1 MIEKMENKKEVEEK
15 RIRARGGMGILL
27 LLLLLMV
34 LSIAAV
40 VFGIVF
46 LAKESFVLGGILLGA
61 GILFSCIVGPILF
74 AGLKVLKP
82 NEALVLTL
90 FGKYYGTLTG
100 PGFFYVNPFVTA
112 VNPAAQPASALQG
125 STDPGQR
132 RCRRRARR
140 YCPERRSL

>member
-1 MIEKMENKKEVEEK
+1 
-15 RIRARGGMGILL
+15 MG
-27 LLLLLMV
+27 
-34 LSIAAV
+34 
-40 VFGIVF
+40 VFTDFISVSYTH
-46 LAKESFVLGGILLGA
+46 LFVLGGILLGA

-125 STDPGQR
+125 STDPGTAALQ
-132 RCRRRARR
+132 AAGQAVLSGKKI
-140 YCPERRSL
+140 SLQAMTLTNEKPKDVYKRQGYIRIIGTI

>member
-100 PGFFYVNPFVTA
+100 PGFY
-112 VNPAAQPASALQG
+112 L
-125 STDPGQR
+125 
-132 RCRRRARR
+132 
-140 YCPERRSL
+140 RSFLY

>member
-61 GILFSCIVGPILF
+61 GILIFLHRW
-74 AGLKVLKP
+74 AD
-82 NEALVLTL
+82 
-90 FGKYYGTLTG
+90 
-100 PGFFYVNPFVTA
+100 FV
-112 VNPAAQPASALQG
+112 
-125 STDPGQR
+125 
-132 RCRRRARR
+132 CRA
-140 YCPERRSL
+140 

>member
-46 LAKESFVLGGILLGA
+46 LAKESFVLGA
-61 GILFSCIVGPILF
+61 SYF
-74 AGLKVLKP
+74 
-82 NEALVLTL
+82 
-90 FGKYYGTLTG
+90 
-100 PGFFYVNPFVTA
+100 
-112 VNPAAQPASALQG
+112 PASLGRFCLQG
-125 STDPGQR
+125 L
-132 RCRRRARR
+132 RC
-140 YCPERRSL
+140 